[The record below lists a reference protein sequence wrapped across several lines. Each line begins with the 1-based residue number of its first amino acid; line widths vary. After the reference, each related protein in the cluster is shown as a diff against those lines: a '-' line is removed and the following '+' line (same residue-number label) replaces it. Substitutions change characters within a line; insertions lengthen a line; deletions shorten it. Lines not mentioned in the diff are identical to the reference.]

1 MNDFKTTKL
10 ITKLHFLLV
19 LFLTFASS
27 LYALPKEEHVPG
39 GLALLHFP
47 SKPKFLQKNKN
58 YCLVKRG
65 KEWVALIPI
74 PLGKINP
81 VDVPYVCNGKKE
93 KSIILVKDKAYDKQ
107 YITIKNKKKVTPE
120 KRDYKRI
127 MKEIYS
133 RNTCIASHS
142 KFSPKSFKM
151 IKPIDVA
158 LRDDF
163 GRQRFFN
170 NKPRSPHSGTD
181 LSAPKGTKIKAPLAG
196 RVILLG
202 NLYFNGRMVLLD
214 HGQGLVTAYSHL
226 SKIYYPNGTWLEQGQ
241 NLGEVGS
248 SGRATGPHLHWSV
261 YLNGVAVNPNL
272 FM

>member
-1 MNDFKTTKL
+1 MYHYKF
-10 ITKLHFLLV
+10 FMMLLFT
-19 LFLTFASS
+19 LSSS

-39 GLALLHFP
+39 GLVLLHFP
-47 SKPKFLQKNKN
+47 SKPKFLQENKN
-58 YCLVKRG
+58 YCLVKKER
-65 KEWVALIPI
+65 EWVALVPI
-74 PLGKINP
+74 PLGDIRA
-81 VDVPYVCNGKKE
+81 VEVPYICDGKE
-93 KSIILVKDKAYDKQ
+93 KKARISVKHKEYDKQ
-107 YITIKNKKKVTPE
+107 YITIKNKKKVTPL
-120 KRDYKRI
+120 KRDNKRI
-127 MKEIYS
+127 MKEIHS
-133 RNTCIASHS
+133 RNKCITSHS
-142 KFSPKSFKM
+142 SFSPKSFKM

-170 NKPRSPHSGTD
+170 NKPRNPHSGTD

-214 HGQGLVTAYSHL
+214 HGQGLVSAYSHL
-226 SKIYYPNGTWLEQGQ
+226 SKIYYPSGTWLKQGQ
-241 NLGEVGS
+241 HIGEVGS

-272 FM
+272 FL